1 MEPDACIMASRIRE
15 REQIMRKK
23 THLEASRRPWTTTE
37 GLVEAVEEGEFRK
50 ARRETLDSTRPGAA
64 RRRDEEYE
72 VDRRDEH
79 MEAMQGTDIAR
90 GGKQVASGRQVGEKR
105 IALGSGDPFIC
116 NVRRSIYFQILV
128 EGASVGERTELSV
141 GPSEKYVRRTE
152 RKRTDRDF
160 PSRRFTS
167 TALLSPQRLVL

>member
-1 MEPDACIMASRIRE
+1 MEPDACIMTSRIRE

-128 EGASVGERTELSV
+128 EGASEGERTELSV

-152 RKRTDRDF
+152 ANG
-160 PSRRFTS
+160 P
-167 TALLSPQRLVL
+167 